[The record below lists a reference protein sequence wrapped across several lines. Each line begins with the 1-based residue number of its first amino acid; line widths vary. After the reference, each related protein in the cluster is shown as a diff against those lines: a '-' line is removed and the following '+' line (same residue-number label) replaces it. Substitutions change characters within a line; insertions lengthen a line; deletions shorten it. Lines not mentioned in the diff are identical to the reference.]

1 MNNALF
7 CLDKSGAI
15 SIAPPDTPADV
26 RAWFSGISVEVKTD
40 DTESV
45 SGFVCYTKGADIIR
59 YSQFN
64 IETASQELRGAI
76 VRQTAES
83 RIFGIKFIE

>member
-1 MNNALF
+1 MNEARF
-7 CLDKSGAI
+7 CLNKSGAI
-15 SIAPPDTPADV
+15 SIAPPGTPADV
-26 RAWFSGISVEVKTD
+26 RAWFDGVSVEIKTD

-45 SGFVCYTKGADIIR
+45 SGFVCYTKKADIIR

-64 IETASQELRGAI
+64 IETASQELCGAI

-83 RIFGIKFIE
+83 RLFGLKFIE